1 MGLRPGGSRSVY
13 VQTRGRDGR
22 SHQARRCTRC
32 SHRVWS
38 LSMTDLHP
46 SHSGAYTS
54 AKLMIVV
61 AARALAEVRTVFV
74 GVGLP
79 NVACNLARRT
89 VAPDLEL
96 IYESGVYGARPAR
109 QPLSIGDPALAT
121 GATSVVSMADLFGLY
136 LQGGL
141 VDVALLGGA
150 QIDRYGNL
158 NTTVIGTYKKPKT
171 RLPGSGGACEIA
183 INAQR
188 SFMIMRLK
196 RRAFVDKLDF
206 VTSPGHLTGGDSRA
220 RLGLPG
226 GGPELVITDKAIL
239 TFDNPQ
245 REMQLSELYPG
256 VTARDVQAEVGWPL
270 RLAGT
275 IRETAAPTSEELHL
289 IRDEVDPQ
297 GMYR

>member
-1 MGLRPGGSRSVY
+1 MSAVTY
-13 VQTRGRDGR
+13 
-22 SHQARRCTRC
+22 
-32 SHRVWS
+32 
-38 LSMTDLHP
+38 TD
-46 SHSGAYTS
+46 SEM
-54 AKLMIVV
+54 MIAV
-61 AARALAEVRTVFV
+61 AARVLKGARTVFV

-79 NVACNLARRT
+79 NIACNLARYT

-96 IYESGVYGARPAR
+96 IYESGVYGARPER
-109 QPLSIGDPALAT
+109 LPLSIGDPTLVS
-121 GATSVVSMADLFGLY
+121 GAVSVVSMADLFGLY
-136 LQGGL
+136 LQRGL
-141 VDVALLGGA
+141 VEVALLGGA

-158 NTTVIGTYKKPKT
+158 NTTVIGDYKKPKT

-188 SFMIMRLK
+188 TFMIMRLK

-206 VTSPGHLTGGDSRA
+206 LTSPGHLTGGDSRA

-239 TFDNPQ
+239 TFDNSDH
-245 REMQLSELYPG
+245 EMQLSELYPG
-256 VTARDVQAEVGWPL
+256 VTAKDVQAELGWPL
-270 RLAGT
+270 RLAAT
-275 IRETAAPTSEELHL
+275 IGETAAPTTEELRL

>member
-1 MGLRPGGSRSVY
+1 MSEVTY
-13 VQTRGRDGR
+13 
-22 SHQARRCTRC
+22 
-32 SHRVWS
+32 
-38 LSMTDLHP
+38 TD
-46 SHSGAYTS
+46 SEMMVA
-54 AKLMIVV
+54 V
-61 AARALAEVRTVFV
+61 AARVLKGARTVFV

-79 NVACNLARRT
+79 NIACNLARYT

-96 IYESGVYGARPAR
+96 IYESGVYGARPER
-109 QPLSIGDPALAT
+109 LPLSIGDPTLVSGAL
-121 GATSVVSMADLFGLY
+121 SVVSMADLFGLY
-136 LQGGL
+136 LQRGL
-141 VDVALLGGA
+141 VEIALLGGA
-150 QIDRYGNL
+150 QIDCYGNL
-158 NTTVIGTYKKPKT
+158 NTTVIGDYKKPKT

-188 SFMIMRLK
+188 TFMIMRLK

-206 VTSPGHLTGGDSRA
+206 LTSPGHLTGGDSRV

-239 TFDNPQ
+239 NFANPQ

-256 VTARDVQAEVGWPL
+256 ITPKDVQAEVGWPL
-270 RLAGT
+270 RLAVT
-275 IRETAAPTSEELHL
+275 IGKTAAPTAEELRL